1 MRVKFTRNKNAK
13 LLATVSAGKFGSARE
28 LTTWVAAVKHLL
40 GTLYSLTCDY

>member
-28 LTTWVAAVKHLL
+28 LTTWVAAVGHLL
-40 GTLYSLTCDY
+40 GTFYSLTCD